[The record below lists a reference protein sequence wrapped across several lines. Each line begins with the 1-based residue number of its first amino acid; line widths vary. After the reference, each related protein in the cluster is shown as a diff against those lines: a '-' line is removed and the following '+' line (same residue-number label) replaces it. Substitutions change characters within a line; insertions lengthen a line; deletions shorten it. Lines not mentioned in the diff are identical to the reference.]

1 MEHTYIVCF
10 VEKLSP
16 PPNQRKSSRES
27 TTHPSVHGNKIIA
40 SLEAADK
47 HAKTVVA
54 APIQFILLTITIV
67 LIRRTI
73 INSSL
78 NELRT
83 ANVYGNFNLMADC
96 SRRVPATL
104 KIR

>member
-1 MEHTYIVCF
+1 MAHA
-10 VEKLSP
+10 VEA
-16 PPNQRKSSRES
+16 
-27 TTHPSVHGNKIIA
+27 VHGTKIIVSSETGHKPA
-40 SLEAADK
+40 TAD
-47 HAKTVVA
+47 VD
-54 APIQFILLTITIV
+54 APIQSILLIITNV

-96 SRRVPATL
+96 
-104 KIR
+104 